1 MADGYVVEAA
11 GVTKRFR
18 DSRGGALLTA
28 VDCLDIRAVRGKMT
42 ALIGPDGAGKTT
54 FLRMVCGLMFPTEGI
69 LSVLGIPVADK
80 PADVQRRLGYMPQKF
95 GLYED
100 LTCMENMNLY
110 ADLHGISTEERKE
123 RFEKLFHMTGL
134 APFAQHLAGK
144 LSGGMKQKL
153 GLACT
158 LVRTPELLVLDEPT
172 VGVDPLSR
180 RELWEILKELVA
192 EEQISVL
199 VSTAYME
206 EAELCNE
213 VYILNKGKLLDRGT
227 PEELRKKTE
236 GLCYTAK
243 IPEGISPR
251 ILQAAL
257 LDDRESVD
265 DAVPE
270 KGNVRFILKK
280 NEPLEKIKAF
290 SYYPDLETESVPPR
304 LEDSFM
310 LALREAE
317 EKENSL
323 AGFEVDYKKH
333 VLISED
339 VDIKVKNLVRR
350 FGDFVAVDNTSFQVH
365 KGEIFGLLGPNG
377 AGKSTTF
384 KMLCGLLPAS
394 SGELSVAGVNL
405 RTARAAARANV
416 GYVAQKFSLYGM
428 LTVRENLEFFGGA
441 YGLTRSRI
449 KKRMEAVL
457 SQFDL
462 RGVEN
467 TIAGDLPGGYKQRLS
482 MAAAL
487 LHEPKILFLDEPTS
501 GIDPPARRIFWRQIT
516 ALAAQGTTVII
527 TTHFMDEAEYCDRIM
542 IQDQGKMLIL
552 GTPEEVRNRGGKN
565 LTMNEAFIAIV
576 ENSRRKEEL

>member
-18 DSRGGALLTA
+18 DSRGGELLTA

-69 LSVLGIPVADK
+69 LSVLGISVADK

-134 APFAQHLAGK
+134 APFAQRLAGK

-158 LVRTPELLVLDEPT
+158 LVRTPELLILDEPT
-172 VGVDPLSR
+172 AGVDPLSR
-180 RELWEILKELVA
+180 RELWEILKDLV
-192 EEQISVL
+192 EGGHISVL

-206 EAELCNE
+206 EAELCDE
-213 VYILNKGKLLDRGT
+213 VYILNKGKVLDRGT
-227 PEELRKKTE
+227 PEELRKETE
-236 GLCYTAK
+236 GRCRMAK
-243 IPEGISPR
+243 TPEGIPSR
-251 ILQAAL
+251 VLQAAF
-257 LDDRESVD
+257 LDDWESVE

-270 KGNVRFILKK
+270 KGNVRFVLK
-280 NEPLEKIKAF
+280 EGVPLERVKAF
-290 SYYPDLETESVPPR
+290 SCYPRLETESVPSR

-310 LALREAE
+310 CCLGKLER
-317 EKENSL
+317 KESPL
-323 AGFEVDYKKH
+323 EGFELDYKEPAH
-333 VLISED
+333 ISGK
-339 VDIKVKNLVRR
+339 VDIEVKNLVRR
-350 FGDFVAVDNTSFQVH
+350 FGDFTAVDNTSFQVH
-365 KGEIFGLLGPNG
+365 EGEIFGLLGPNG

-405 RTARAAARANV
+405 RTARVAARANV

-441 YGLTRSRI
+441 YGLPWQKIKERI
-449 KKRMEAVL
+449 KEVL
-457 SQFDL
+457 SRFGLSGAED
-462 RGVEN
+462 RM
-467 TIAGDLPGGYKQRLS
+467 AGDLPGGYKQRLS

-516 ALAAQGTTVII
+516 ALAAKGTTVII

>member
-18 DSRGGALLTA
+18 DSRGGELLTA

-69 LSVLGIPVADK
+69 LSVLGISVADK

-110 ADLHGISTEERKE
+110 ADLHGISAEERKE

-134 APFAQHLAGK
+134 APFAQRLAGK

-158 LVRTPELLVLDEPT
+158 LVRTPELLILDEPT
-172 VGVDPLSR
+172 AGVDPLSR
-180 RELWEILKELVA
+180 RELWEILKDLVKGGH
-192 EEQISVL
+192 ISVL

-206 EAELCNE
+206 EAELCDE
-213 VYILNKGKLLDRGT
+213 VYILNKGKVLDRGT
-227 PEELRKKTE
+227 PEELRKETE
-236 GLCYTAK
+236 GRCRMAK
-243 IPEGISPR
+243 TPEGIPPR
-251 ILQAAL
+251 VLQAAF
-257 LDDRESVD
+257 LDDRESVE

-270 KGNVRFILKK
+270 KGNVRFVLK
-280 NEPLEKIKAF
+280 EGVPLEQVKAF
-290 SYYPDLETESVPPR
+290 SCYPGLETESVPSR

-310 LALREAE
+310 CRLGKSER
-317 EKENSL
+317 KESL
-323 AGFEVDYKKH
+323 LEGFELDYKEPAH
-333 VLISED
+333 ISGK
-339 VDIKVKNLVRR
+339 VDIEVKNLVRC
-350 FGDFVAVDNTSFQVH
+350 FGDFTAVDNTSFQVH
-365 KGEIFGLLGPNG
+365 EGEIFGLLGPNG

-405 RTARAAARANV
+405 RTARAAARAKV

-441 YGLTRSRI
+441 YGLPRQKIRERI
-449 KKRMEAVL
+449 KEVL
-457 SQFDL
+457 SQFGLSGAED
-462 RGVEN
+462 RM
-467 TIAGDLPGGYKQRLS
+467 AGDLPGGYKQRLS
-482 MAAAL
+482 MAASL

-516 ALAAQGTTVII
+516 ALAAKGTTVII

>member
-28 VDCLDIRAVRGKMT
+28 VDCLDIRAARGKMT

-69 LSVLGIPVADK
+69 LSVLGISVADK

-110 ADLHGISTEERKE
+110 ADLHGISAGERKE

-134 APFAQHLAGK
+134 APFAQRLAGK

-350 FGDFVAVDNTSFQVH
+350 FGDFTAVDNTSFQVH
-365 KGEIFGLLGPNG
+365 EGEIFGLLGPNG

-441 YGLTRSRI
+441 YGLPRQKIRERI
-449 KKRMEAVL
+449 KEVL
-457 SQFDL
+457 SQFGLSGAED
-462 RGVEN
+462 RM
-467 TIAGDLPGGYKQRLS
+467 AGDLPGGYKQRLS

-552 GTPEEVRNRGGKN
+552 GTPEEVRNGGGKN

-576 ENSRRKEEL
+576 ENRRRKEEL

>member
-134 APFAQHLAGK
+134 APFAQRLAGK

-290 SYYPDLETESVPPR
+290 SYYPDLETESVTPR

>member
-69 LSVLGIPVADK
+69 LSVLGISVADK

-134 APFAQHLAGK
+134 APFAQRLAGK

-158 LVRTPELLVLDEPT
+158 LVRTPELLILDEPT
-172 VGVDPLSR
+172 AGVDPLSR
-180 RELWEILKELVA
+180 RELWEILKDLV
-192 EEQISVL
+192 EGGHISVL

-206 EAELCNE
+206 EAELCDE
-213 VYILNKGKLLDRGT
+213 VYILNKGKVLDRGT
-227 PEELRKKTE
+227 PEELRKETE
-236 GLCYTAK
+236 GRCRMAK
-243 IPEGISPR
+243 TPEGIPSR
-251 ILQAAL
+251 VLQAAF
-257 LDDRESVD
+257 LDDWESVE

-270 KGNVRFILKK
+270 KGNVRFVLK
-280 NEPLEKIKAF
+280 EGVPLERVKAF
-290 SYYPDLETESVPPR
+290 SCYPRLETESVPSR

-310 LALREAE
+310 CCLGKLER
-317 EKENSL
+317 KESPL
-323 AGFEVDYKKH
+323 EGFELDYKEPAH
-333 VLISED
+333 ISGK
-339 VDIKVKNLVRR
+339 VDIEVKNLVRR
-350 FGDFVAVDNTSFQVH
+350 FGDFTAVDNTSFQVH
-365 KGEIFGLLGPNG
+365 EGEIFGLLGPNG

-405 RTARAAARANV
+405 RTARAAARTNV

-441 YGLTRSRI
+441 YGLPRQKIKERI
-449 KKRMEAVL
+449 KEVL
-457 SQFDL
+457 SRFGLSGAED
-462 RGVEN
+462 RM
-467 TIAGDLPGGYKQRLS
+467 AGDLPGGYKQRLS

-516 ALAAQGTTVII
+516 ALAAKGTTVII

>member
-18 DSRGGALLTA
+18 DSRRGALLTA
-28 VDCLDIRAVRGKMT
+28 VDCLDIRAARGKMT

-69 LSVLGIPVADK
+69 LSVLGISVADK

-110 ADLHGISTEERKE
+110 ADLHGISAEERKE

-134 APFAQHLAGK
+134 APFAQRLAGK

-158 LVRTPELLVLDEPT
+158 LVRTPELLILDEPT
-172 VGVDPLSR
+172 AGVDPLSR
-180 RELWEILKELVA
+180 RELWEILKDLVKGGH
-192 EEQISVL
+192 ISVL

-206 EAELCNE
+206 EAELCDE
-213 VYILNKGKLLDRGT
+213 VYILNKGKVLDRGT
-227 PEELRKKTE
+227 PEELRKETE
-236 GLCYTAK
+236 GRCRMAK
-243 IPEGISPR
+243 TPEGIPPR
-251 ILQAAL
+251 VLQAAF
-257 LDDRESVD
+257 LDDWESVE

-270 KGNVRFILKK
+270 KGNVRFVLK
-280 NEPLEKIKAF
+280 EGVALERVKAF
-290 SYYPDLETESVPPR
+290 SCYPRLETESVPSR

-310 LALREAE
+310 CCLGKLER
-317 EKENSL
+317 KESPL
-323 AGFEVDYKKH
+323 EGFELDYKEPAH
-333 VLISED
+333 ISGK
-339 VDIKVKNLVRR
+339 VDIEVKNLVRR
-350 FGDFVAVDNTSFQVH
+350 FGDFTAVDNTSFQVH
-365 KGEIFGLLGPNG
+365 EGEIFGLLGPNG

-441 YGLTRSRI
+441 YGL
-449 KKRMEAVL
+449 
-457 SQFDL
+457 
-462 RGVEN
+462 
-467 TIAGDLPGGYKQRLS
+467 P
-482 MAAAL
+482 
-487 LHEPKILFLDEPTS
+487 
-501 GIDPPARRIFWRQIT
+501 RQ
-516 ALAAQGTTVII
+516 
-527 TTHFMDEAEYCDRIM
+527 
-542 IQDQGKMLIL
+542 K
-552 GTPEEVRNRGGKN
+552 
-565 LTMNEAFIAIV
+565 
-576 ENSRRKEEL
+576 